1 MTSTARNW
9 KSWLATAVLVIGA
22 IGMVAP
28 FLYMFSTSTL
38 PSARAYDLPPH
49 WLPAADLGNYSAALS
64 GPVPLLRNM
73 ANTAIV
79 AVAVTIGTLITCP
92 LAGYAFARLRFR
104 GSGMIFSVLLASL
117 MVPLQVT
124 IIPLFLLM
132 RQLGLIN
139 HLISLIL
146 PGLTG
151 ALGVFLMRQF
161 FLTLPR
167 ELFEAA
173 TIDGAGPLRS
183 YLTIALPLAKPGLT
197 ALAVITFLASW
208 NAYFA
213 PLVFLND
220 IQATTLPPALVVML
234 GPYRSGNLSVVM
246 AATAIAVL
254 PCLVLFLAA
263 QKWIVAGLVRSGLKG

>member
-1 MTSTARNW
+1 VSTV
-9 KSWLATAVLVIGA
+9 VLVVGA
-22 IGMVAP
+22 VAMVAP
-28 FLYMFSTSTL
+28 FLYMFSTSML
-38 PSARAYDLPPH
+38 PSLRAHDLPPN
-49 WLPAADLGNYSAALS
+49 WFAKPNLTNYGTALT
-64 GPVPLLRNM
+64 GPVPILRNM

-79 AVAVTIGTLITCP
+79 AVSVTIGTLITCP
-92 LAGYAFARLRFR
+92 LAGYAFARLRFP
-104 GSGMIFSVLLASL
+104 GSGALFTVLIASL

-132 RQLGLIN
+132 RQFGLIN
-139 HLISLIL
+139 NLISLIL

-161 FLTLPR
+161 FLTLPK

-173 TIDGAGPLRS
+173 KIDGAGALRS

-208 NAYFA
+208 NSYFA

-220 IQATTLPPALVVML
+220 IKATTLPPALVVML
-234 GPYRSGNLSVVM
+234 GPYKSGDLATVM
-246 AATAIAVL
+246 AATAIAIL
-254 PCLVLFLAA
+254 PCIVIFLIA
-263 QKWIVAGLVRSGLKG
+263 QRWIVAGLTRSGIKG